1 MKGCVDMSRY
11 INPGND
17 GFAEIVKS
25 NYVDKTELIDIINKS
40 INTTNKL
47 ICVSRP
53 RRFGKSYAA
62 KTISAYYD
70 CSVDSHELFDGL
82 LVSQSEDYDSHIN
95 KYYVIQLDITSFIK
109 NNKDIDIVNRVS
121 DAIVADLKVSYPQ
134 YKDIEDLF
142 DILFRLVKD
151 TNRKIIVVIDE
162 WDAIIREYTDHSDVQ
177 QSYLNL
183 LRRFFKDNTFTP
195 NCIAAAYMT
204 GILPIKKIKG
214 ESAISDFKE
223 YTVLRPGK
231 FGGFIGFNEAE
242 VKDLCEKHDLDF
254 AQMKYWYDGYS
265 FGKVTDIYNPYS
277 VMSVA
282 ESEEYGS
289 YWKKTSAAESLQTYV
304 DMNYEGLQSDIEKL
318 IKGAEIIVDT
328 DNFKNDF
335 ANFSTKDD
343 ILTLLIHL
351 GYLTYDSE
359 NRLARIPNEELRSE
373 FRSMLKTVR
382 SPELIRLMAKAK
394 QVLEKTLAYDEEYI
408 AQAFDELCET
418 NYAPTFYNNEQ
429 SLRSMIRLAYLA
441 AVDRYIKV
449 EELPSGKGLA
459 DIVYIPQKYAPEP
472 ALIVELK
479 WDKTAESA
487 LQQIK
492 DKKYPSVLKG
502 FGGDALL
509 VGINYDM
516 DDKIHTCK
524 IEKIHL

>member
-1 MKGCVDMSRY
+1 MGRY
-11 INPGND
+11 INPGNS
-17 GFAEIVKS
+17 GFAEILNS
-25 NYVDKTELIDIINKS
+25 TYVDKTSIIGIINQS

-47 ICVSRP
+47 TCVSRP

-62 KTISAYYD
+62 KTVSAYYD
-70 CSVDSHELFDGL
+70 CSVDSHELYDRL
-82 LVSQSEDYDSHIN
+82 RISQSSDYSVHIN

-109 NNKDIDIVNRVS
+109 NNKDNDIVNRIN
-121 DAIVADLKVSYPQ
+121 DALVTDIKAQYPQ

-142 DILFRLVKD
+142 DILFRLVND
-151 TNRKIIVVIDE
+151 TKRKIVVVIDE
-162 WDAIIREYTDHSDVQ
+162 WDAIIREYNKHPDIQ
-177 QSYLNL
+177 QSYLNF

-195 NCIAAAYMT
+195 NCVAAAYMT
-204 GILPIKKIKG
+204 GILPIKKTKS

-223 YTVLRPGK
+223 YTVLKPGK
-231 FGGFIGFNEAE
+231 FAGFIGFNEIE
-242 VKDLCEKHDLDF
+242 VKALCEKHNLNF
-254 AQMKYWYDGYS
+254 VQMKYWYDGYS
-265 FGKVTDIYNPYS
+265 FGKVADIYNPYS
-277 VMSVA
+277 VMSVI

-289 YWKKTSAAESLQTYV
+289 YWKKTSAAESLQNYV
-304 DMNYEGLQSDIEKL
+304 DMDYEGLQGDIEKL

-382 SPELIRLMAKAK
+382 SPELIRLMGKAK
-394 QVLEKTLAYDEEYI
+394 LILEKTLAYDEEYV
-408 AQAFDELCET
+408 AKAFDELCET

-441 AVDRYIKV
+441 AVDRYINV

-459 DIVYIPQKYAPEP
+459 DVVYIPQKYAPEP

-509 VGINYDM
+509 IGINYDM
-516 DDKIHTCK
+516 YDKIHTCK
-524 IEKIHL
+524 IDRIHL